1 MKQEDIM
8 NAKYSYGGRGAHF
21 RTLSRLL
28 TPLVCGTFLLWGCS
42 KDLTDAPG
50 RTPSDEEPPVGN
62 TETLHLS
69 ISVSGVSSSRPGTYS
84 LTPEQESI
92 VNMEQFNVLLF
103 RADEKAAGDDQFDF
117 VRYAP
122 ATERDGGDAEVD
134 NNGAYQRHFTIELP
148 QEGTDEALKYYK
160 VMIVA
165 NYPDAGTDDTAKSG
179 YWETL
184 LGGKTLSAARG
195 VIRFSQ
201 ADGAIWNTAAE
212 GATPLPLWGE
222 TQTAFTTQVVRVSTI
237 HLLRAVA
244 RIDVGVNL
252 SGQLRDEEGGF
263 TGRYDLTSADYKG
276 NDTDLA
282 GHTFEI
288 EEVTLHNAAREGF
301 IAPDPSHLQR
311 TGNGLTVE
319 APTFDD
325 RLALHESGLTY
336 TKEGGGEAG
345 NMLRSQIYLPE
356 TPNGTDDNTS
366 AFYLVVKGKYNGGA
380 STYYRIDFYD
390 RAAKE
395 DGAGSE
401 HEGYVKPSAE
411 NRYDILRN
419 HAYVINIL
427 RVRGDGYPT
436 EADAAASEPINMEVD
451 VYSWDTGD
459 GSMGNLVTDGQY
471 KLALSSTQLRYHQ
484 DGTAQEVTVFTDF
497 ELKGDET
504 LDKGWHLTMRKA
516 DVTVNEQDYSGDVRV
531 EIYRDGTWEELTKE
545 DQGESYFWTDGLPHT
560 QYRLRVGLSRF
571 DENNAAGLMERTLRL
586 LFTAGRMSQ
595 TLELV
600 QDVKNTRT
608 LSLLQPKL
616 YFPKYPGNTQQV
628 ITKSSPAGAT
638 YYVSW
643 TKGDKTYRLNLSNPQ
658 AGPVEGR
665 EGDLG
670 GFAQLKE
677 ADKAYLPDGFVPYTG
692 HPVADGTDNC
702 DALAFFR
709 QEDADLYSL
718 LPSNWDAAHN
728 GDVEPAAPRSWRFE
742 IEAYWDEGQNYDENR
757 ERTKLDVEQS
767 YYEVKWYVD
776 RLNGAG
782 DLLQPGDAGNPN
794 DIPNYVKVDWD
805 ATEVLPHVTTQPADL
820 PWYFKS
826 KSETGNLSGE
836 EWVTNWSEY
845 PNATHQGPAD
855 LRFTLLP
862 NPLLQP
868 RRVTMQA
875 YSPSDGFDETSSTL
889 TIEQG
894 AGPLRLE
901 LVPSTNVTQGGNFTT
916 DKTGGTDVATGTV
929 TYTLDL
935 GTAAA
940 RRLYALSVRAN
951 TDWWWEWRK
960 EDGGTEET
968 DELGARAGSLA
979 DIDPATFLEQSY
991 DFAAGRP
998 RAVHLHHSH
1007 PYWKNEDGQ
1016 TPAADN
1022 PGYVLSTFFNDM
1034 VPVKEPGIANA
1045 TSENRDATSRERT
1058 WSQALPLY
1066 SAEGFYLAP
1075 NALNDEALAGT
1086 PPTRTI
1092 PLAGLYY
1099 SEMQFYNLHE
1109 SVNGGNTT
1117 DEGSAKGDAQIRA
1130 STKLLRLQRPVP
1142 SMTYMQL
1149 PFGGQSDVNL
1159 SNFEAPEQYDR
1170 HWSAEEIKI
1179 RSNNKVTIKVESA
1192 FGMGAEF
1199 ADRGTIDLYPTEA
1212 KYSTVLDTSLGEL
1225 NALIARKTGNDEFI
1239 DPEKVGYDTDGG
1251 YRRYRITITGYRQKE
1266 KDGADEKFTTTLTY
1280 YSGYWIVHPQTTQ
1293 IATHGKYSY
1302 RGFDLLLDFSASAYH
1317 KDQRI
1322 RIGCRKYHIGSY
1334 DTGKNTFVAATQTP
1348 VGETQYTEYKLDGSL
1363 FQRYIRHT
1371 IPENKEK
1378 EYFYVYWVE
1387 YKPYGG
1393 GDEAWT
1399 TTWSDKQQ
1407 GSTGTWSGCLFSQE
1421 AYSPDGLVFLKDGPR
1436 VPAIPGPET
1445 MNRDQAWDYV
1455 RDWINRENFEERGA
1469 EIWVKPEYTNTLET
1483 YRPQGLTDPYTGNVF
1498 GVACKAENPYN
1509 DYNEAGSPF
1518 CSQNTVNAYKRL
1530 WNHRTNVGVFTGW
1543 KIRVRGTHSC
1553 VGSRQHTRTTE
1564 VNFYSPVNYGTG
1576 FNGVDCP
1583 DGHGITRLWLQI
1595 INEITPVYT
1604 TTSADT
1610 RGPIDLMVVRNAAT
1624 GTAGSLPNYNTGL
1637 EGEKVGQ

>member
-1 MKQEDIM
+1 
-8 NAKYSYGGRGAHF
+8 
-21 RTLSRLL
+21 
-28 TPLVCGTFLLWGCS
+28 
-42 KDLTDAPG
+42 
-50 RTPSDEEPPVGN
+50 
-62 TETLHLS
+62 
-69 ISVSGVSSSRPGTYS
+69 
-84 LTPEQESI
+84 
-92 VNMEQFNVLLF
+92 
-103 RADEKAAGDDQFDF
+103 
-117 VRYAP
+117 
-122 ATERDGGDAEVD
+122 
-134 NNGAYQRHFTIELP
+134 
-148 QEGTDEALKYYK
+148 
-160 VMIVA
+160 
-165 NYPDAGTDDTAKSG
+165 
-179 YWETL
+179 
-184 LGGKTLSAARG
+184 
-195 VIRFSQ
+195 
-201 ADGAIWNTAAE
+201 
-212 GATPLPLWGE
+212 
-222 TQTAFTTQVVRVSTI
+222 
-237 HLLRAVA
+237 
-244 RIDVGVNL
+244 
-252 SGQLRDEEGGF
+252 
-263 TGRYDLTSADYKG
+263 
-276 NDTDLA
+276 
-282 GHTFEI
+282 
-288 EEVTLHNAAREGF
+288 
-301 IAPDPSHLQR
+301 
-311 TGNGLTVE
+311 
-319 APTFDD
+319 
-325 RLALHESGLTY
+325 
-336 TKEGGGEAG
+336 
-345 NMLRSQIYLPE
+345 MLRSQIYLPE

-390 RAAKE
+390 RAAKG
-395 DGAGSE
+395 DDAGSE

-427 RVRGDGYPT
+427 RIRGDGYPT

-459 GSMGNLVTDGQY
+459 GSMGNMVTDGQY

-504 LDKGWHLTMRKA
+504 LDKGWHLTMRKT
-516 DVTVNEQDYSGDVRV
+516 DVTVNEQDYSGDVKV

-545 DQGESYFWTDGLPHT
+545 DQGDSYFWTDGLPHT

-628 ITKSSPAGAT
+628 ITKSSPEGAT

-658 AGPVEGR
+658 AGPVPGR
-665 EGDLG
+665 AGDLG

-677 ADKAYLPDGFVPYTG
+677 ADKAHLPDGFVPYTG

-728 GDVEPAAPRSWRFE
+728 GGTEPAAPRSWRFE
-742 IEAYWDEGQNYDENR
+742 IEAYWDEGANYDENP

-776 RLNGAG
+776 DVQGG
-782 DLLQPGDAGNPN
+782 DLVGPDNPDNPEDGEYDPDAPRNIYPN
-794 DIPNYVKVDWD
+794 FIRVLWD
-805 ATEVLPHVTTQPADL
+805 ATAVSPYVTTQPADL

-836 EWVTNWSEY
+836 EWVTNWTTY
-845 PNATHQGPAD
+845 VNATQNGSTD

-862 NPLLQP
+862 NPQLQP

-901 LVPSTNVTQGGNFTT
+901 IVPSTNVTQGGNFTSEQHS
-916 DKTGGTDVATGTV
+916 GENVPTGTA
-929 TYTLDL
+929 TYTLDM

-968 DELGARAGSLA
+968 DELGARVESLA
-979 DIDPATFLEQSY
+979 DIDPKTFLGESY
-991 DFAAGRP
+991 DFGAGQP
-998 RAVHLHHSH
+998 RAVRLHHSH
-1007 PYWKNEDGQ
+1007 PYWKNVDGQ
-1016 TPAADN
+1016 IPAEDN
-1022 PGYVLSTFFNDM
+1022 PGYVLSTFLNDM
-1034 VPVKEPGIANA
+1034 VPVKDPGIANA
-1045 TSENRDATSRERT
+1045 TNENRDATSRERT

-1075 NALNDEALAGT
+1075 NALNDDALAGQNA
-1086 PPTRTI
+1086 TRMI

-1130 STKLLRLQRPVP
+1130 STKVLRLQRPVP

-1149 PFGGQSDVNL
+1149 PFGGQSDVCL
-1159 SNFEAPEQYDR
+1159 SNFQAPELPAGETAWFDQTI
-1170 HWSAEEIKI
+1170 AI
-1179 RSNNKVTIKVESA
+1179 RSNNKVTIKVENA
-1192 FGMGAEF
+1192 YGMNATWQ
-1199 ADRGTIDLYPTEA
+1199 DRGTIELYPTEA
-1212 KYSTVLDTSLGEL
+1212 KYSTVLDTTLGEL
-1225 NALIARKTGNDEFI
+1225 NKLIADETDNDPFI
-1239 DPEKVGYDTDGG
+1239 EDTMVGYDTEGG
-1251 YRRYRITITGYRQKE
+1251 YRQYRITITGYRQKE
-1266 KDGADEKFTTTLTY
+1266 KDGADEKFTTVLTY

-1293 IATHGKYSY
+1293 LARGGKYSCG
-1302 RGFDLLLDFSASAYH
+1302 GFDLLLDFSASSYH

-1322 RIGCRKYHIGSY
+1322 RIGRRKYHIGSY
-1334 DTGKNTFVAATQTP
+1334 DNGFQGATETP
-1348 VGETQYTEYKLDGSL
+1348 VEEVYTEYKLDGSQ

-1371 IPENKEK
+1371 VPLNDDKEH
-1378 EYFYVYWVE
+1378 FYIYWVE

-1393 GDEAWT
+1393 GDDDWT
-1399 TTWSDKQQ
+1399 TTWSDDQV
-1407 GSTGTWSGCLFSQE
+1407 GSTGTWSGCLFSQD
-1421 AYSPDGLVFLKDGPR
+1421 AKSTSDMVFLQGGPS
-1436 VPAIPGPET
+1436 VPAIPGPAT

-1455 RDWINRENFEERGA
+1455 DDWINQDNFSESGA
-1469 EIWVKPEYTNTLET
+1469 SITIKEQFTAMPDT
-1483 YRPQGLTDPYTGNVF
+1483 YRQQGMRDPYTGNVF
-1498 GVACKAENPYN
+1498 GITCKAEDAYG

-1518 CSQNTVNAYKRL
+1518 CNQRTVDAYKAHWGGDGRA
-1530 WNHRTNVGVFTGW
+1530 NPGVFMGW
-1543 KIRVRGTHSC
+1543 KVRVTGTHSC
-1553 VGSRQHTRTTE
+1553 VGSRKHTRTAE
-1564 VNFYSPVNYGTG
+1564 VKGQDDKWVS
-1576 FNGVDCP
+1576 GVLCP
-1583 DGHGITRLWLQI
+1583 DGHGITREHLQI
-1595 INEITPVYT
+1595 FNEITPVYMT
-1604 TTSADT
+1604 TAADT
-1610 RGPIDLMVVRNAAT
+1610 RGQIDLIVVRHAIT
-1624 GTAGSLPNYNTGL
+1624 VTPGSLPTYNTGL
-1637 EGEKVGQ
+1637 EGTKVQ